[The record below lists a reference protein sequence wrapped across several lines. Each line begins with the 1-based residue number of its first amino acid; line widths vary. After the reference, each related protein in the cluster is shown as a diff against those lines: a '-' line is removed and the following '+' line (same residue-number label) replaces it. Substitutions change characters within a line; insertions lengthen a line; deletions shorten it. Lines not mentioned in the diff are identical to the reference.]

1 MKCFCRFF
9 ISTILLSA
17 LIIEPRA
24 NAATINAISSKKG
37 MVSLKTSADESFKA
51 KDKVCI
57 FAKNQEKLAC
67 GGVLKVKNDSKM
79 VMKVADPQELAKLKK
94 GSSVTLKLGSSAGSD
109 DSPTDSSAKITTTK
123 SKRSPFRL
131 AIGWDSSLLPFSYN
145 QISYLPPESTPP
157 TTLWQSTKVVSA
169 GLTPPPYL
177 GIAADIGIPIG
188 ARGVSLGLRY
198 QVFQTSLVQS
208 NYDPTTF
215 EPYVS
220 TEVKAKAIGFWA
232 DFLAYRKQLS
242 QRFAL
247 NVLSGIDFDSVA
259 VSVAATKLTDGQP
272 ETSSPLV
279 TAEGKLSLISM
290 RAGARVDIKLFSVVG
305 VSLGA
310 TALIPV
316 VSPTNTL
323 NATFE
328 DGEGRD
334 LEDPIIDLQTS
345 LGLKK
350 NAFGFETLVTTYV
363 SF

>member
-1 MKCFCRFF
+1 MKFFCRFF
-9 ISTILLSA
+9 ITTFTLSL
-17 LIIEPRA
+17 LIIEPSA

-37 MVSLKTSADESFKA
+37 MVSLKTSADETFKA

-67 GGVLKVKNDSKM
+67 GGVLKVKDESKLIM
-79 VMKVADPQELAKLKK
+79 RVADPQELAKLKK
-94 GSSVTLKLGSSAGSD
+94 GSSVTLKADSSTEGD
-109 DSPTDSSAKITTTK
+109 DSPSDSSAKMTNTK

-145 QISYLPPESTPP
+145 QISYLPPETTPP
-157 TTLWQSTKVVSA
+157 TTLWQSTKAVSA
-169 GLTPPPYL
+169 GLIPPPYL
-177 GIAADIGIPIG
+177 GITADIGIPIG

-198 QVFQTSLVQS
+198 QVFQPSLVSS

-232 DFLAYRKQLS
+232 DFLAIRKQLS

-247 NVLSGIDFDSVA
+247 NILSGLDFDSVA
-259 VSVAATKLTDGQP
+259 VSVAATKLTDGP
-272 ETSSPLV
+272 PATSAPLV
-279 TAEGKLSLISM
+279 TAEGKLSIISL
-290 RAGARVDIKLFSVVG
+290 RAGARADIKLFSVVG

-310 TALIPV
+310 TALIPLV
-316 VSPTNTL
+316 AQNTL
-323 NATFE
+323 TANFA

-334 LEDPIIDLQTS
+334 LEDPIIDLKTS

-350 NAFGFETLVTTYV
+350 ESFGIEALITTYIN
-363 SF
+363 F

>member
-1 MKCFCRFF
+1 MKRTCRFF
-9 ISTILLSA
+9 ISICLLSVP
-17 LIIEPRA
+17 ITEPRA
-24 NAATINAISSKKG
+24 NAATINAISGKKG

-51 KDKVCI
+51 KDKVCV

-67 GGVLKVKNDSKM
+67 GSVLKVKDESKLI
-79 VMKVADPQELAKLKK
+79 MKVSDPQELAKLKK
-94 GSSVTLKLGSSAGSD
+94 GSIVTLKV
-109 DSPTDSSAKITTTK
+109 DSSTEADASPSDNATKMTSTK

-157 TTLWQSTKVVSA
+157 NSLWQSTKVVSS
-169 GLTPPPYL
+169 GLFPPPYL
-177 GIAADIGIPIG
+177 GITADIGIPLG
-188 ARGVSLGLRY
+188 ARGISLGLRY
-198 QVFQTSLVQS
+198 QVFQTSLIQS

-220 TEVKAKAIGFWA
+220 TEVKAKAIGLWA

-242 QRFAL
+242 QRFAF
-247 NVLSGIDFDSVA
+247 NVLSGLDFDSVA
-259 VSVAATKLTDGQP
+259 VTVAATKLTDGP
-272 ETSSPLV
+272 PATSSPIV
-279 TAEGKLSLISM
+279 TAEGKLNIISL
-290 RAGARVDIKLFSVVG
+290 RAGARADIKLFSVVG

-310 TALIPV
+310 TALIPLFA
-316 VSPTNTL
+316 PTNTL
-323 NATFE
+323 TANFA

-334 LEDPIIDLQTS
+334 LEDPITDLKTA

-350 NAFGFETLVTTYV
+350 NSFGFEALINTYV